1 MLRRLRVQQWMAQ
14 VRGNGGGWHLSILG
28 FYLMTFGAFANHEN
42 CFWRT
47 VWIFASLRLFTWA
60 APILQWA
67 TCRRNDSTVQ
77 TLIQNRAARGVL
89 AAFLA
94 TLLSALS
101 LGCAWLD
108 TKQRQM
114 IFNPTA
120 EIAGTPEDFNLQY
133 DEVWI
138 AVNAKSPGHKIEHLH
153 GWWIPA
159 GSPHAPTMLYL
170 HGNGWNIGDSAY
182 NTARL
187 QRMGFSILA
196 IDYRGF
202 GRSEGGFPSE
212 SQVYED
218 AEAAW
223 AYLKTREPDVRK
235 RYIYG
240 HSLGGAVAVDLA
252 VKSPD
257 AAGLIVE
264 SSFTSMLDMGRRSAW
279 LQQLPL
285 DWLITQRFDSLAKIG
300 KLNMPVLFIHGTAD
314 DIIPHEMSQRLY
326 EAAPQPKRLVL
337 IPNAGH
343 SSIAVVGLA
352 QYRRAVQE
360 FVLLAGTRQLE
371 SGIN

>member
-1 MLRRLRVQQWMAQ
+1 MIRNRNIA
-14 VRGNGGGWHLSILG
+14 ILVG
-28 FYLMTFGAFANHEN
+28 L
-42 CFWRT
+42 
-47 VWIFASLRLFTWA
+47 L
-60 APILQWA
+60 
-67 TCRRNDSTVQ
+67 
-77 TLIQNRAARGVL
+77 L
-89 AAFLA
+89 AAF
-94 TLLSALS
+94 SS
-101 LGCAWLD
+101 GCAWLD
-108 TKQRQM
+108 LKQRQL

-133 DEVWI
+133 EEVWVPVRAKLP
-138 AVNAKSPGHKIEHLH
+138 AVSPIEHLH

-159 GSPHAPTMLYL
+159 ANPHAPAMLYL

-218 AEAAW
+218 AQSAW
-223 AYLKTREPDVRK
+223 TYLKTREPDACR

-240 HSLGGAVAVDLA
+240 HSLGGAVAIDLA

-264 SSFTSMLDMGRRSAW
+264 SSFTSMLDMGRRGAW
-279 LQQLPL
+279 LQHLL
-285 DWLITQRFDSLAKIG
+285 RDWIVTQRFDSLAKIG
-300 KLNMPVLFIHGTAD
+300 KLLMPVLFIHGTAD
-314 DIIPHEMSQRLY
+314 DVVPPEMSQRLY
-326 EAAPQPKRLVL
+326 EAAPQPKQLAL
-337 IPNAGH
+337 IPHAGH

-352 QYRRAVQE
+352 QYRGAVMD
-360 FVLLAGTRQLE
+360 FVRLAGTRQRDHCL
-371 SGIN
+371 N

>member
-1 MLRRLRVQQWMAQ
+1 MDPRIAEIHHLGKATILKRALFRTSDSPLQALR
-14 VRGNGGGWHLSILG
+14 
-28 FYLMTFGAFANHEN
+28 
-42 CFWRT
+42 
-47 VWIFASLRLFTWA
+47 
-60 APILQWA
+60 
-67 TCRRNDSTVQ
+67 
-77 TLIQNRAARGVL
+77 QNRAAARRAV
-89 AAFLA
+89 AALLA
-94 TLLSALS
+94 TLLAASSA
-101 LGCAWLD
+101 GCAWLD
-108 TKQRQM
+108 TKQRRM

-138 AVNAKSPGHKIEHLH
+138 PVNAKTPAGPAIEHLH

-159 GSPHAPTMLYL
+159 ANADAPAMLYL

-187 QRMGFSILA
+187 QRMGLSILA

-223 AYLKTREPDVRK
+223 SYLKTREPDARK
-235 RYIYG
+235 RYLYG
-240 HSLGGAVAVDLA
+240 HSLGGAVAIDLA

-264 SSFTSMLDMGRRSAW
+264 SAFTSMPDMGRHGSW
-279 LQQLPL
+279 LRHLPL
-285 DWLITQRFDSLAKIG
+285 DWIVTQRFDSLAKIG
-300 KLNMPVLFIHGTAD
+300 RLGMPVLFIHGTAD
-314 DIIPHEMSQRLY
+314 DVIPHEMSHRLY

-360 FVLLAGTRQLE
+360 FVGSAK
-371 SGIN
+371 